1 MPEDRDS
8 LIARYEASRV
18 AFLEATQGLSA
29 AQLTET
35 SIDGW
40 SVKDHM
46 LHLATWDD
54 IRASE
59 VERISKGF
67 DSAWRMT
74 DEQDEA
80 LNVLAYE
87 IRRDLSLDQARAE
100 FEASRARVLSALR
113 NATERGL
120 DGSLY
125 GEAGLMSGHEEEHTG
140 WIRDWRARAG
150 I

>member
-1 MPEDRDS
+1 MAEDKDA
-8 LIARYEASRV
+8 LIAQYESTRA
-18 AFLEATQGLSA
+18 AFNAAIEGLST
-29 AQLTET
+29 AQLVET

-54 IRASE
+54 IRSSE

-74 DEQDEA
+74 EEQDEA
-80 LNVLAYE
+80 LNEMAYE
-87 IRRDLSLDQARAE
+87 IRRNLSLDQALFE
-100 FEASRARVLSALR
+100 FEASRSRLLSALR

-120 DGSLY
+120 DPSLY
-125 GEAGLMSGHEEEHTG
+125 GAAGLKSGHEEEHMG
-140 WIRDWRARAG
+140 WIRQWRERRG